1 MTSLLLLFVF
11 AVGGY
16 TFRKTHWG
24 SSRSARAS
32 IILNRWV
39 IRVALP
45 ALVLSKIHG
54 LPSLSLARP
63 EVYLPVSQPWI
74 QFGLSLLV
82 MPFLARV
89 MRWSRSTWGAL
100 VMTVGLGN
108 TSFVGLPLLRAIL
121 GPESLPTGILQ
132 DQLGSFL
139 ILSMLGVPFAQMVA
153 PSGKAGAKKESV
165 LSLLMRPLKFPAFIA
180 LAVAVLTSGMTY
192 PAWVTELLSLLA
204 WTLSPAA
211 LLSVGMM
218 LSFRTL
224 KRREVRVPLLAGLLC
239 KLLIFPAL
247 YLMVYPAWSEA
258 VGGIPL
264 IVLQTLLLEGAMASQ
279 ITGGIIAA
287 DQGLEPELSRLM
299 VGVSIPLSLIT
310 VPMWGW
316 GIRSL
321 LV

>member
-11 AVGGY
+11 LAGGY
-16 TFRKTHWG
+16 GFRKTGWG
-24 SSRSARAS
+24 SSRAVRWAGF
-32 IILNRWV
+32 LNRWV

-54 LPSLSLARP
+54 LPELSISRP
-63 EVYLPVSQPWI
+63 EIYLPVSQPWL
-74 QFGLSLLV
+74 QFMLALIVLTL
-82 MPFLARV
+82 MARV
-89 MRWSRSTWGAL
+89 MRWSRSVWGAL

-108 TSFVGLPLLRAIL
+108 TSFVGLPLLRALL

-139 ILSMLGVPFAQMVA
+139 ILSLLGVPFAQMVS
-153 PSGKAGAKKESV
+153 PQRSEKKENGAA
-165 LSLLMRPLKFPAFIA
+165 LLLRPLRFPAFIA
-180 LAVAVLTSGMTY
+180 LVIAILTSGLQY
-192 PAWVTELLSLLA
+192 PGWLREVVAALA

-218 LSFRTL
+218 LSFRAIR
-224 KRREVRVPLLAGLLC
+224 RREIRVPLATGLLL
-239 KLLIFPAL
+239 KLVAFPAIYAL
-247 YLMVYPAWSEA
+247 IYPGLAA
-258 VGGIPL
+258 AAGGIPA

-287 DQGLEPELSRLM
+287 DQGLEPELARLM

-310 VPMWGW
+310 VPAWSW